1 MLFAVEKERKR
12 KGKDESVVLVVNSE
26 MEKLVV

>member
-12 KGKDESVVLVVNSE
+12 KGKHESVVLVVNSE